1 MYISNKLTYITFIT
15 EIIPLIFCIFFYK
28 KLNTKALK
36 VFFYYVI
43 FLSFSVIASVITLQL
58 LKSQAIYYVIL
69 KLYTL
74 FEFTLVAY
82 FLRSII
88 KNTTV
93 VKVLK
98 YSMYVFVPVCIYFY
112 IITNSSRFSTYPSI
126 IEFLF
131 FIMVLIY
138 FFYEKIKTVIIY
150 PLYQSHTFWICVG
163 FFIYFT
169 GNFFFFLFS
178 NTTSDKSFITQ
189 LNIIYSFVTIIK
201 NIILSLSLLV
211 NEPIELND
219 DEFHIPT
226 DINLDEFTL
235 TNFKKL

>member
-1 MYISNKLTYITFIT
+1 MYISNNLTYITFTT

-43 FLSFSVIASVITLQL
+43 FLSFFVIASVITLRL
-58 LKSQAIYYVIL
+58 LKSQAIYFIIL
-69 KLYTL
+69 KFYTL

-82 FLRSII
+82 FLRCII
-88 KNTTV
+88 KNAIV
-93 VKVLK
+93 VKILK
-98 YSMYVFVPVCIYFY
+98 YSLYVFVPVCIYFY
-112 IITNSSRFSTYPSI
+112 VITNSSRFSTYPSI
-126 IEFLF
+126 IEFMF
-131 FIMVLIY
+131 FIVILIY

-201 NIILSLSLLV
+201 NIILSVSLLV
-211 NEPIELND
+211 NEPVELND
-219 DEFHIPT
+219 DELHIPT